1 MEVPCSA
8 VSGMRFVNRD
18 VAWDSVDHLGW
29 RLFISDLLFMNS
41 VSIFQLLVIDEAVPD
56 LNIAMFSC
64 VVASQGTE
72 LV

>member
-1 MEVPCSA
+1 MEVSCSA

-18 VAWDSVDHLGW
+18 VAWDRVHHLGW

-41 VSIFQLLVIDEAVPD
+41 VSVFQLLVIDETVTD

>member
-8 VSGMRFVNRD
+8 VSGMRFVNWD
-18 VAWDSVDHLGW
+18 VAWDRVHHLGW

-41 VSIFQLLVIDEAVPD
+41 VSIFQLLVIDETVTD